1 MRFGHRPTGVLLH
14 TVTDNVEAVAGRVAD
29 VGERLPPALRAVIDG
44 AARHQTP
51 VLAAGLAFFGLLS
64 LSPAVGVGLGLLRI
78 LAPDD
83 VVHTMVD
90 TLQGSFPE
98 TLGLSG
104 LLEQMQDRAARY
116 AGVGLLVLLWPAT
129 TLASGWRRALEAVC
143 EQETAP
149 AVRGLMGRLKGL
161 TVGLGLLGG
170 MLSLV
175 AAMVAGTALVGQR
188 TAVLA
193 GIAVAAVALQFG
205 FSLVVYRVLPPESVP
220 WDRLWPG
227 AAWSTLGVALVT
239 VGLGLALTA
248 ADQLAEQYPPA
259 LSTAVVLGLWLY
271 GANLSL
277 LLGAE
282 LNAARQ
288 SQAG

>member
-1 MRFGHRPTGVLLH
+1 MGVLLH

-78 LAPDD
+78 LAPDH

-205 FSLVVYRVLPPESVP
+205 FSLVVYRVLPPESAP

-259 LSTAVVLGLWLY
+259 LSTAVVLGVWLY